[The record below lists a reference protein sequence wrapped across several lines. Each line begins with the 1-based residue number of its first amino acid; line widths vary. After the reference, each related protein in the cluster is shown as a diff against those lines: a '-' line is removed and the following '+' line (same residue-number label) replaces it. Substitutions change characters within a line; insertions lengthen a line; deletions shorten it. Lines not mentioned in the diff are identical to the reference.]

1 MLSSL
6 TPLLLVAGPLVFTSG
21 TEAPRRLEQR
31 QAALERGGRVGKLT
45 CATYPDFTVKEL
57 DLGGLGAEVL
67 AIVPRDRKRRGG
79 GCTAE
84 RSPGELSVSADGWS
98 GYFEGAAGPYAFFR
112 SVDARAGA
120 FGFAAYDARTGRRA
134 FADAAVGPV
143 VVNAGGGRV
152 GLSWVKAAVAPCSPL
167 ADGEA
172 CWSRIK
178 AELGVADP
186 APDCAEA
193 YRKANEAAAQA
204 ACKDEPEAGPRCVE
218 RELRLRPA
226 YPPLL
231 VPTLGYEVKVRDL
244 GAEDVRPAAGGRVV
258 SCEPAD

>member
-1 MLSSL
+1 MLSAL
-6 TPLLLVAGPLVFTSG
+6 TPLLLVAGPLVFTTG
-21 TEAPRRLEQR
+21 TDDPKKVEQR

-45 CATYPDFTVKEL
+45 CATYADFTVKEL

-67 AIVPRDRKRRGG
+67 AILPRDPKRPQVA
-79 GCTAE
+79 CAAE
-84 RSPGELSVSADGWS
+84 RSAGELSVSADGWS
-98 GYFEGAAGPYAFFR
+98 GYFEGAAGRFAFFR
-112 SVDARAGA
+112 SADARAGT
-120 FGFAAYDARTGRRA
+120 FGFAAYDARTGQRV

-143 VVNAGGGRV
+143 KVSARGGRV
-152 GLSWVKAAVAPCSPL
+152 GLSWVKDVVAPCSPL
-167 ADGEA
+167 AGGEA

-193 YRKANEAAAQA
+193 YRKANEAAAQE
-204 ACKDEPEAGPRCVE
+204 ACKDDPQAGPRCVE

-226 YPPLL
+226 FPPLL
-231 VPTLGYEVKVRDL
+231 VPRLAYEVTVHDL
-244 GAEDVRPAAGGRVV
+244 GAAEVRPAAGGRVV